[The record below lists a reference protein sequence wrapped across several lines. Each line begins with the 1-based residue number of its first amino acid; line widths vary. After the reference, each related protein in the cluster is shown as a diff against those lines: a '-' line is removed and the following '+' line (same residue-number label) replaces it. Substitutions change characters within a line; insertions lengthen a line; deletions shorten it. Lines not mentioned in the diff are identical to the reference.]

1 MMPNGQYHRVLQ
13 MTCCPDYME
22 VDNACKGKRYS

>member
-1 MMPNGQYHRVLQ
+1 MMPNGLYHRVLQ

-22 VDNACKGKRYS
+22 VDNDCKGKRYS